1 MVLAAAFGQVGFPV
15 EHVYGVVVG
24 EVLLGGV
31 VADVP
36 AGVRVAAQGECQ
48 GAYHDSGCRVRSRW
62 CRVDLKSA
70 ECSDGRRFVA
80 LPFVNSL

>member
-48 GAYHDSGCRVRSRW
+48 GW
-62 CRVDLKSA
+62 KQ
-70 ECSDGRRFVA
+70 
-80 LPFVNSL
+80 LPIW